1 MPLPVMGPLGPAASI
16 MADMRVG
23 ERTLVQGATGWT
35 LFHPGAD
42 NDLMSHDTNP

>member
-23 ERTLVQGATGWT
+23 ERTLVQGATG
-35 LFHPGAD
+35 GAVFD
-42 NDLMSHDTNP
+42 LRTHNDLMSHDTKP